1 MTFLATVNINLKG
14 RKMKV
19 HTGKFSTIII
29 LSLLAFVMTSA
40 VCSAQEYSR
49 QGKTE
54 IFGMIRTMGSDTV
67 HETITGLDLP
77 FEFDST
83 TVYGLGIGYN
93 STDHWNVNMDLLFGS
108 TDSTL
113 GTPVGEFTFDSDYW
127 LWDIN
132 VDYNIMA
139 NRLTPLV
146 TAGIG
151 FFNLSSDDTNASET
165 NFSYNVGAGGRWDI
179 TDNILVKAVYRIT
192 WTEIADSDAAL
203 QFDGV
208 ALSAGF
214 MF

>member
-1 MTFLATVNINLKG
+1 
-14 RKMKV
+14 MKV

-49 QGKTE
+49 KGKGE
-54 IFGMIRTMGSDTV
+54 IFGMFQTMGSDTV
-67 HETITGLDLP
+67 HETLTGLDLP

-108 TDSTL
+108 TL
-113 GTPVGEFTFDSDYW
+113 AEVFTVDADYW

-151 FFNLSSDDTNASET
+151 LFNVSSDDTGASET
-165 NFSYNVGAGGRWDI
+165 NFSYNIGAGGRWDI

-192 WTEIADSDAAL
+192 WTEIEDTDESL

-208 ALSAGF
+208 ALSVAY